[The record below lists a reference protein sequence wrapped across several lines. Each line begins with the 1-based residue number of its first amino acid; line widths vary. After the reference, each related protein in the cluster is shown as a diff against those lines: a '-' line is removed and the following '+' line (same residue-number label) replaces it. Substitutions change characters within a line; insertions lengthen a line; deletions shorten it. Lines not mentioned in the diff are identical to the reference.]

1 MLPGLDFESLP
12 GGKDDRKGH
21 ELFRPHQVVEDF
33 RERFLQNFSF
43 GGVSSGSCALQMG
56 WRDRPR
62 ALYARQSRRDEKTVK
77 IGQPFS
83 YDRESEGKIGP
94 RDFVEGSSILIVVP
108 TGIRVVVVP
117 MMPLVPAVPPI
128 FVRVAV
134 VSVARVVLAIVIRSL
149 VRRADVNAEAF
160 IRS

>member
-94 RDFVEGSSILIVVP
+94 RDFVEGSLILI
-108 TGIRVVVVP
+108 VVP

>member
-1 MLPGLDFESLP
+1 MCYRWVGETAQEHCTP
-12 GGKDDRKGH
+12 GGPAATKK
-21 ELFRPHQVVEDF
+21 L
-33 RERFLQNFSF
+33 
-43 GGVSSGSCALQMG
+43 
-56 WRDRPR
+56 W
-62 ALYARQSRRDEKTVK
+62 K
-77 IGQPFS
+77 IGQAVFL
-83 YDRESEGKIGP
+83 RCESEGKIGP